1 MSSRGW
7 RHQYQI
13 SHQGGLAGCPNPR
26 PSPYV
31 RVVARFKRHDAP
43 NDRATTRSYSGR
55 RLPCVICIFSMIRC
69 APALT
74 RSVKCFARN
83 YSLLRSLPQC
93 YLRRVKTLSAIRGLL
108 GILAII
114 GLALAPIGRPAMAMP
129 AATHGAALEQP
140 MAGDGAMA
148 MPEDMP
154 CCPKKAPIPDCKD
167 CLFAGMCAAQFLG
180 NLVLGTGLF
189 LPFAL
194 ASVLFPGNDTD
205 VAGLSNGPPP
215 RPPKT

>member
-1 MSSRGW
+1 MRRW
-7 RHQYQI
+7 RLREVQEA
-13 SHQGGLAGCPNPR
+13 GGTNIKFRIKAGLPDVRDPR

-31 RVVARFKRHDAP
+31 RVVARLKRHDAP

-148 MPEDMP
+148 MPRKT
-154 CCPKKAPIPDCKD
+154 CH
-167 CLFAGMCAAQFLG
+167 
-180 NLVLGTGLF
+180 
-189 LPFAL
+189 
-194 ASVLFPGNDTD
+194 
-205 VAGLSNGPPP
+205 VARKESAYS
-215 RPPKT
+215 